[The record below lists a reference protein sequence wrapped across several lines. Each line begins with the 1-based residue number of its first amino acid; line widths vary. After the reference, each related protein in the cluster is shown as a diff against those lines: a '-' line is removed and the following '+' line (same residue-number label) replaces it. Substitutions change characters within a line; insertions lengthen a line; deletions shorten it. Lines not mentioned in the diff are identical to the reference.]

1 MKNFD
6 DQTIKKTLNDIHL
19 QTQYNNKSEA
29 SVHCAISLLFSL
41 IVYFMFYNII
51 ILDMFPTIFNYEPEV
66 GSLISGIFILG
77 IYNSLTYNISV
88 SKHIR
93 YLKYENNQ
101 NIKNFLVFIPI
112 ASFIVSFF
120 WFVCDIFDDSRYKN
134 NKKELIESITPKEY
148 LYLISKKEDLSVNEN
163 LVLEKEILP
172 ALKRSTEYNENEMF
186 LKFLNKKHKTKM
198 Y

>member
-19 QTQYNNKSEA
+19 QIQYNNQSEA
-29 SVHCAISLLFSL
+29 ILQCAISLLYSL
-41 IVYFMFYNII
+41 ISYFMFYDII

-101 NIKNFLVFIPI
+101 NIKNFLVFVPI

-120 WFVCDIFDDSRYKN
+120 WFACDIFDDSRYKN

-148 LYLISKKEDLSVNEN
+148 LYLISKKEELSVNEN